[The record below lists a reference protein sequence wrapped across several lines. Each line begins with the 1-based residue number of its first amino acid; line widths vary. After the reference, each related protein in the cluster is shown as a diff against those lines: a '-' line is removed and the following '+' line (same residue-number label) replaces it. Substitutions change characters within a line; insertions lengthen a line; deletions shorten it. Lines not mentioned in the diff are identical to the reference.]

1 MTNRIAIWLAAI
13 IVVVLLLDRFVLGLG
28 IPVAVGRQMFLL
40 IEWLAFW
47 R

>member
-1 MTNRIAIWLAAI
+1 MTNRIAIWL
-13 IVVVLLLDRFVLGLG
+13 LLLIAGFFVLDHYVLQLDAAVYLG
-28 IPVAVGRQMFLL
+28 RRALDL